1 MIYPY
6 DNETQTRWDRGELQ
20 VQILVPGNAKPI
32 GFCDGSDADL
42 AEIQARAEEEGAGE
56 VRVEQKSLKTGRQ
69 IWTVQVERTDEDADV
84 DDAFDDD

>member
-56 VRVEQKSLKTGRQ
+56 VRVEQKPLKTGRQ

>member
-69 IWTVQVERTDEDADV
+69 IWTVQVERTNEDADV
-84 DDAFDDD
+84 DDAFDD

>member
-56 VRVEQKSLKTGRQ
+56 VRVEQKALKTGRQ
-69 IWTVQVERTDEDADV
+69 IWTVQVERTDEDVDV
-84 DDAFDDD
+84 DDAFDD

>member
-84 DDAFDDD
+84 DDAFDD